1 MGLALALRCW
11 AFRGLVLRMRMRIL
25 VPARARVRVRVRLME
40 ARFVVDVS
48 RRRMVL
54 IRRLEATKVLA
65 QVRTVVGIAGLL

>member
-25 VPARARVRVRVRLME
+25 VPARVRERLME
-40 ARFVVDVS
+40 ARFVADVS

-54 IRRLEATKVLA
+54 TRRLEATKVLA
-65 QVRTVVGIAGLL
+65 QVRTVVGIVGLL